1 MNGLTLVKSANFGN
15 VQCDFYSHGKS
26 KEIKVT
32 REQIGTSLEYEDPR
46 IAIAKIHDRHKNR
59 LDKFSVV
66 TKLTT
71 TDGKQ
76 YDTYLYSARG
86 VYEICRWSQQPK
98 ADAFMDFAWD
108 TIEALRTGQNMDQ
121 KLYLRRVQFD
131 TKKLQIEAETMRL
144 SFLDSVKDRLSSSEL
159 VSLAS
164 SIMGNPQPR
173 QVQRISKIA
182 VLDAGWM
189 IDFTAFLNDCCILS
203 EKLICETSALYD
215 EYVKWAQ
222 KNGEP
227 VRTRTKFGRT
237 LAQKGFEKERTGTG
251 RVARR
256 GIGVRIAEKGGE
268 A

>member
-1 MNGLTLVKSANFGN
+1 MENMNDLFPVFNYQGN
-15 VQCDFYSHGKS
+15 QVRTIIENGEPLFVAKDVCDILDLGDVSRAVGRLDDDEK
-26 KEIKVT
+26 
-32 REQIGTSLEYEDPR
+32 GTSSIRTLGGQQEM
-46 IAIAKIHDRHKNR
+46 
-59 LDKFSVV
+59 
-66 TKLTT
+66 LTVNEP
-71 TDGKQ
+71 G
-76 YDTYLYSARG
+76 LYSLIFASRKPEAKQFKRL
-86 VYEICRWSQQPK
+86 VYHEILPSIRK
-98 ADAFMDFAWD
+98 
-108 TIEALRTGQNMDQ
+108 TGQYGDQ
-121 KLYLRRVQFD
+121 KLYLRRVQLD

-164 SIMGNPQPR
+164 SIMGNAQPR
-173 QVQRISKIA
+173 QVQRMPKIA
-182 VLDAGWM
+182 MMDAGWM